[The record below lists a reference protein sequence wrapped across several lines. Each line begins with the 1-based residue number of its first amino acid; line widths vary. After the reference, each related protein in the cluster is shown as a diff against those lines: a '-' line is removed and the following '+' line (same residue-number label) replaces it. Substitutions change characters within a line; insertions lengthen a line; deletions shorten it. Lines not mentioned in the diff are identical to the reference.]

1 MQFSELSLGIK
12 KPLLLTQP
20 LGQTLGNFQHLGIFA
35 KSKIHDLDI
44 LSATGKI
51 VLAAISQA
59 GETATDSTDKSQIP
73 VKSEGM
79 AENLDRIQET
89 DTVETRSVEKRETAE
104 VKTPIV
110 PEVTQDQS
118 FPQLPLIGQNLNTIT
133 SLGQVQG
140 LGQSSV
146 QSLQVLKLTPEPS
159 INQQFAEFSL
169 RGSEDNHN
177 DFSESSFSPLNSS
190 AFDKSHSD
198 LPLENQSSSQTA
210 PTSWSSL
217 AELIG
222 ENDDITSSRDRDDE
236 DIEGF
241 MFTPDGFH
249 PMYAN
254 PEKKRGKL
262 VDLTEAETPTVSGTN
277 QLPTVTI
284 QPATTAVQ
292 SSQSSEPEL
301 VSESNLRMLAQE
313 VYKLVRQRLQIER
326 ERYRR

>member
-1 MQFSELSLGIK
+1 MQLSELSLGIK
-12 KPLLLTQP
+12 KPLMPTQT
-20 LGQTLGNFQHLGIFA
+20 LGQTLEKSQYLGIFTN
-35 KSKIHDLDI
+35 SNIHDLDI
-44 LSATGKI
+44 LSTTGRI
-51 VLAAISQA
+51 FLAAISKA
-59 GETATDSTDKSQIP
+59 GETSTDSTDKSQIP

-79 AENLDRIQET
+79 AENLDQIQET
-89 DTVETRSVEKRETAE
+89 DNVETRSVDKREKAE
-104 VKTPIV
+104 VETPIV

-118 FPQLPLIGQNLNTIT
+118 FPQLPLTGQKLSQIT

-146 QSLQVLKLTPEPS
+146 QSLQVLNLTPETS
-159 INQQFAEFSL
+159 SNQEFAEFPL
-169 RGSEDNHN
+169 RGSEN
-177 DFSESSFSPLNSS
+177 DYNDLSESTLSLLNSN
-190 AFDKSHSD
+190 AFDKSYSD

-210 PTSWSSL
+210 PTAWSSL

-222 ENDDITSSRDRDDE
+222 EDNHPSSSQDRDDE

-241 MFTPDGFH
+241 MFTPDGFR

-254 PEKKRGKL
+254 PGQKTGNL
-262 VDLTEAETPTVSGTN
+262 VDLTEAETPTASGN
-277 QLPTVTI
+277 IQLPTVTI
-284 QPATTAVQ
+284 QPTATAVQ

>member
-12 KPLLLTQP
+12 KPLLPTQP
-20 LGQTLGNFQHLGIFA
+20 LGQTQGNSQYLGIFA
-35 KSKIHDLDI
+35 KSKIHNLDI

-89 DTVETRSVEKRETAE
+89 DTVETRSVEKREKAE
-104 VKTPIV
+104 VEAPIV

-118 FPQLPLIGQNLNTIT
+118 FPQLPLIWQKLSQIT

-146 QSLQVLKLTPEPS
+146 QSLQVLKLTPEAS
-159 INQQFAEFSL
+159 INQQFAEFTL

-177 DFSESSFSPLNSS
+177 RFSESSLSPLNSS

-210 PTSWSSL
+210 PTTWSSL

-222 ENDDITSSRDRDDE
+222 EDDHPGSSQDREDE

-254 PEKKRGKL
+254 PGKKRGKL

-284 QPATTAVQ
+284 QPATTAVK